1 MPVGGDMEPGLNGNY
16 IIMEWLQ
23 TLAVEHCAVQA
34 IVVLSLI
41 CALGL
46 ALGKIKVAGVSL
58 GVTFVFFVGIFA
70 GHLGLSLDPQVLKYA
85 ENFGLVLFV
94 YALGLQVGPGFFSSV
109 AHGGVRLNLIGLGL
123 ALLTLVTAMALTFW
137 LPVSL
142 PDMMGLFCGATTNTP
157 ALGAVQQTLAQ
168 LGIPASTP
176 ALGCAV
182 TYPLGVVGV
191 ILGIIFMRKIF
202 VRPDEITP
210 HSMQQ
215 LPKPKITEF
224 EVTNPGICWKTRS
237 DIAHVTNCRFVISRL
252 WRNGDVSIP
261 TSSTELQMHDHLLV
275 TCAPDDVEA
284 LHIVF
289 GQQDKTDWNAKDID
303 WNAVDRQLVSKPFI
317 VTRRQINGKTL
328 GSLRLRNLYGVN
340 ISRVY
345 RSGMPL
351 LATPDLRL
359 QLGDKIIVVG
369 EGKALDKIEPLLG
382 NAVNV
387 LDEPNLFAVFIGIVL
402 GVALGMIPF
411 HFPGISLPVRLGL
424 AGGPIIMGILVGRF
438 GPQLHMV
445 TYTTASAN
453 LMLRAIGLA
462 LYLACLGIDS
472 GAHFFETVFR
482 SEGALWVAIGFFLT
496 VVPTVA
502 VGLVA
507 LKGFKI
513 DFGTTSGMLC
523 GSMANPMAL
532 DYANSTLPGDR
543 ASVAYATVYPLCMFA
558 RVILVQVAILC
569 LI

>member
-1 MPVGGDMEPGLNGNY
+1 MRSLKLHQIVQN
-16 IIMEWLQ
+16 MEWLQ
-23 TLAVEHCAVQA
+23 NLAVEHSAVQA

-46 ALGKIKVAGVSL
+46 ALGKVKIAGVSL
-58 GVTFVFFVGIFA
+58 GVTFVFFVGILA
-70 GHLGLSLDPQVLKYA
+70 GHLGLSIDPQVLRYA

-109 AHGGVRLNLIGLGL
+109 AHGGVRLNLIGVGL
-123 ALLTLVTAMALTFW
+123 ALLTLICAVLLTFC

-157 ALGAVQQTLAQ
+157 ALGAVQQTLTQ

-191 ILGIIFMRKIF
+191 ILGIILMRKLFI
-202 VRPDEITP
+202 RPTEISS
-210 HSMQQ
+210 HSVQT

-224 EVTNPGICWKTRS
+224 EVTNPGLRGKTIA
-237 DIAHVTNCRFVISRL
+237 DISLFSNCHFVISRL
-252 WRNGDVSIP
+252 WRDGEVSIP
-261 TSSTELQMHDHLLV
+261 TSSTTLQLHDHLLV
-275 TCAPDDVEA
+275 TSAPDDVEG
-284 LHIVF
+284 LLIVF
-289 GQQDKTDWNAKDID
+289 GQQDQTDWNARDID

-369 EGKALDKIEPLLG
+369 EGKALDKIEPLIG
-382 NAVNV
+382 NAINA

-402 GVALGMIPF
+402 GTALGLIPF

-424 AGGPIIMGILVGRF
+424 AGGPIIMGILVGKF
-438 GPQLHMV
+438 GPRLHMV

-453 LMLRAIGLA
+453 LMLRAIGLS
-462 LYLACLGIDS
+462 LYLACLGLDS

-482 SEGALWVAIGFFLT
+482 SEGLLWVGIGFFLT
-496 VVPTVA
+496 VIPTMA
-502 VGLVA
+502 VGIAAVKL
-507 LKGFKI
+507 GKI

-543 ASVAYATVYPLCMFA
+543 ASVAYATVYPLCMFV